1 MIPMFYIYTES
12 YYDAKKL
19 FNALYRPDMD
29 KETLVAEELWEKGEC
44 FEVKRDTE
52 VWRIFKR

>member
-1 MIPMFYIYTES
+1 MIPMFYIYAES

-19 FNALYRPDMD
+19 FNILCRPDMD
-29 KETLVAEELWEKGEC
+29 KGTLVTAELWEKGEC

-52 VWRIFKR
+52 IWRIFRR